1 MKRLT
6 VSLLFFLA
14 ILFLSR
20 CGTST
25 GNYGTQLIF
34 QGTTPGSLGII
45 NSSTMAASTG
55 VAVAVVN
62 RDGSANGT
70 LTVTDARLALKEIK
84 IKRDTTGLTDAEKAV
99 DSKTKLTG
107 PFLVNLLT
115 NTVSPSLSSLGL
127 ATGNYKSIEFKL
139 DKIEGDEKDAA
150 GVQLV
155 AATDGLFGK
164 SIYLEGTFT
173 GTTALGS
180 ATDMPFTMSYDID
193 EELKLEGTNLFAL
206 TQGGAASL
214 IVAFRMPKWFLFSNT
229 AVNDQNIDFRNIT
242 PASSRIDLN
251 SLSAGN
257 NQKNWQV
264 IKDAIEKSM
273 DFGTDTNGDGKL
285 GKTED
290 EDDDDSSDN

>member
-1 MKRLT
+1 MKRL
-6 VSLLFFLA
+6 SIGFLFMMA
-14 ILFLSR
+14 VLFLSR

-25 GNYGTQLIF
+25 GSYGTQLIF
-34 QGTTPGSLGII
+34 QGTAPGSLGILKV
-45 NSSTMAASTG
+45 STYAATTS

-62 RDGSANGT
+62 KDGSANGT

-84 IKRDTTGLTDAEKAV
+84 LKRDTTGLTDAEKTA
-99 DSKTKLTG
+99 DAETKLTG
-107 PFLVNLLT
+107 PYLVNLLT
-115 NTVSPSLSSLGL
+115 NTVSPSLSTLDL
-127 ATGNYKSIEFKL
+127 ASGNYKSIEFKL

-150 GVQLV
+150 GVPLV

-173 GTTALGS
+173 GTTASGAVS
-180 ATDMPFTMSYDID
+180 AMPFTMSYDID

-206 TQGGAASL
+206 TQGGTANV

-229 AVNDQNIDFRNIT
+229 AVNDQNIDFRDIT
-242 PASSRIDLN
+242 PVSSRIDLN
-251 SLSAGN
+251 SSSSGN

-264 IKDAIEKSM
+264 IKDAVEASM
-273 DFGTDTNGDGKL
+273 DFGKDSDGDGKL

-290 EDDDDSSDN
+290 QNDDDSSDD